1 MFYGVYLVLSASSK
15 RCRFLL
21 CCLYALHFRLWTCH
35 KSIFHSVC
43 CVQNVYAHVLRMWAQ
58 MVLHNTS
65 THTHIVWSAGCI
77 LWPFIG
83 RIIVGFRFGNIRIG
97 SCRASHP
104 VEICFFFFASL
115 LLLRNVY
122 GYGSVCVQCSDHAMG
137 PIFPYHRFICSC
149 IVAITTQILLTYT

>member
-104 VEICFFFFASL
+104 VEICYFFFLLHCCCYATYMVMVVYVSSVQTTPWGPYFRIIALYAHVLWQSL
-115 LLLRNVY
+115 PKY
-122 GYGSVCVQCSDHAMG
+122 C
-137 PIFPYHRFICSC
+137 
-149 IVAITTQILLTYT
+149 